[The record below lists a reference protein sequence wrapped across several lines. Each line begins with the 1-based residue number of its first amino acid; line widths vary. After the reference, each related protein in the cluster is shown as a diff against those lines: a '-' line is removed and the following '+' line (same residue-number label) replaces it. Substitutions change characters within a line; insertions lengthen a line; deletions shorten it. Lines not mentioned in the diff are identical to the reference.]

1 MSRTALYAHTADVV
15 ARPYLERAETP
26 QAWHDRLAESLWAH
40 TVTPLRRGGQ
50 HGSGEMRKM
59 VEQTEVHAKGLKIL
73 SDQVLQERLQAL
85 RVPLRRQGY
94 QPDLVAQCFALLQE
108 ATFRT
113 LGKRHFESQL
123 MGGWALLQ
131 GRLVEM
137 ATGEGKTLTA
147 ALPACTAAL
156 AGQPVHIITV
166 NDYLV
171 QRDAAE
177 LSALYR
183 FLGLGVGTVVQ
194 GMEPAAR
201 GQAYSQAVLYC
212 SNKELAFD
220 YLRDRVA
227 LGQDQSALH
236 LALKKLTGGQVRE
249 QPLVMR
255 GLHFGIVDEA
265 DSVFI
270 DEARTP
276 LILSSN
282 QRNSEATQQC
292 RRALSMAS
300 ELIAGDDYQIDSRQ
314 RQIQLTPNG
323 KEKIAT
329 ESEAL
334 SGMWQ
339 SPRGREVLVTQA
351 LNALHLFRRDE
362 HYVVA
367 EGKVQIVDESTG
379 RILADRSWERGLH
392 QMVEAKEGCELSDE
406 RKTLARITYQRLFRR
421 YLRLAGMTGTAREVA
436 PEIRQVYGLDV
447 VTIPLNR
454 PLQRSYWPMQVFPTK
469 VEKWQAVVDQ
479 VKQVA
484 ALEGR
489 PVLIGT
495 RSVKASE
502 EISAV
507 LQAADIEHAL
517 LNAKQDQFEAMLV
530 AMAGQPGRVT
540 VATNMAGR
548 GTDIALGPGIAAC
561 GGLHVILTEFHE
573 SLRIDRQLF
582 GRCARQG
589 DPGSCSVIVA
599 LEDEIFSVHAPHA
612 AAVLQ
617 RWVAS
622 GRRLPVSAMQFLRR
636 LTQANAERKNA
647 RLRIQNLKHD
657 RRLDQVL
664 AFSGSQQ

>member
-1 MSRTALYAHTADVV
+1 MSRSALYARAADVV
-15 ARPYLERAETP
+15 ARPFPERAQPPES
-26 QAWHDRLAESLWAH
+26 WHNRLAESLWAH
-40 TVTPLRRGGQ
+40 TVTPLRRSGQ
-50 HGSGEMRKM
+50 AGSRDMRNM
-59 VEQTEVHAKGLKIL
+59 VEQVDLQARGLKL
-73 SDQVLQERLQAL
+73 VSDQTLQERLQVL
-85 RVPLRRQGY
+85 RAPLRRQGY
-94 QPDLVAQCFALLQE
+94 QPALVAQCFALLQE
-108 ATFRT
+108 AAFRT

-177 LSALYR
+177 LDALYS

-194 GMEPAAR
+194 GMEPAVRAH
-201 GQAYSQAVLYC
+201 AYSQPVLYC

-236 LALKKLTGGQVRE
+236 LTLRKLAGDRSRE

-276 LILSSN
+276 LILSSS
-282 QRNSEATQQC
+282 QRNSEASEQC
-292 RRALSMAS
+292 RRALFVAT
-300 ELIAGDDYQIDSRQ
+300 ELVAGVDYQIDSRQ
-314 RQIQLTPNG
+314 RLVQLTEAG
-323 KEKIAT
+323 KDRISDQADD
-329 ESEAL
+329 L
-334 SGMWQ
+334 PGLWQ
-339 SPRGREVLVTQA
+339 STRGREVLITQA
-351 LNALHLFRRDE
+351 LNALHLFQRDE

-421 YLRLAGMTGTAREVA
+421 YLRLAGMTGTASEVA

-447 VTIPLNR
+447 VSIPLNR
-454 PLQRSYWPMQVFPTK
+454 PLQRSYWPTRAFTSK
-469 VEKWQAVVDQ
+469 AEKWQAVVDQ
-479 VKQVA
+479 IKAVA
-484 ALEGR
+484 GATGR

-507 LQAADIEHAL
+507 LRANGIEHAL
-517 LNAKQDQFEAMLV
+517 LNAKQDQFEAELV
-530 AMAGQPGRVT
+530 SMAGQRGRVT

-548 GTDIALGPGIAAC
+548 GTDIALGPDIAAL

-589 DPGSCSVIVA
+589 DPGSCSVVVA
-599 LEDEIFSVHAPHA
+599 LEDEIFSVHAPYA
-612 AAVLQ
+612 TAVLR
-617 RWVAS
+617 RWVAG
-622 GRRLPVSAMQFLRR
+622 GRDLPVPAIQFLRR
-636 LTQANAERKNA
+636 LTQASAERKNA
-647 RLRIQNLKHD
+647 RLRIQNLKQD
-657 RRLDQVL
+657 RQLDQIL
-664 AFSGSQQ
+664 AFSGSQ

>member
-1 MSRTALYAHTADVV
+1 LY
-15 ARPYLERAETP
+15 
-26 QAWHDRLAESLWAH
+26 
-40 TVTPLRRGGQ
+40 
-50 HGSGEMRKM
+50 
-59 VEQTEVHAKGLKIL
+59 
-73 SDQVLQERLQAL
+73 
-85 RVPLRRQGY
+85 
-94 QPDLVAQCFALLQE
+94 
-108 ATFRT
+108 
-113 LGKRHFESQL
+113 
-123 MGGWALLQ
+123 
-131 GRLVEM
+131 
-137 ATGEGKTLTA
+137 
-147 ALPACTAAL
+147 
-156 AGQPVHIITV
+156 
-166 NDYLV
+166 N
-171 QRDAAE
+171 
-177 LSALYR
+177 

-201 GQAYSQAVLYC
+201 QRAYSQPVLYC

-236 LALKKLTGGQVRE
+236 LALKKLTGKNSHE

-276 LILSSN
+276 LILSSS
-282 QRNSEATQQC
+282 QRNSEASEQC
-292 RRALSMAS
+292 RKALFVAS
-300 ELIAGDDYQIDSRQ
+300 ELVAGDDYQIDSRQ
-314 RQIQLTPNG
+314 RLIQLTAAG
-323 KEKIAT
+323 KERI
-329 ESEAL
+329 SGQSDAL
-334 SGMWQ
+334 PGLWQ

-351 LNALHLFRRDE
+351 LNALHLFQRDE
-362 HYVVA
+362 HYVVS

-379 RILADRSWERGLH
+379 RILPDRSWERGLH
-392 QMVEAKEGCELSDE
+392 QMVEAKEGCELTDE

-436 PEIRQVYGLDV
+436 PEIRKVYGLDV

-454 PLQRSYWPMQVFPTK
+454 PLQRTYWPTQVFPSKT
-469 VEKWQAVVDQ
+469 EKWQSVVDQ
-479 VKQVA
+479 VKRVA
-484 ALEGR
+484 GHAGR

-507 LQAADIEHAL
+507 LTANNIEHAL
-517 LNAKQDQFEAMLV
+517 LNAKQDQFEAALV

-548 GTDIALGPGIAAC
+548 GTDIALGPGIAAL

-599 LEDEIFSVHAPHA
+599 LEDEIFSVHAPYA
-612 AAVLQ
+612 AAVLR
-617 RWVAS
+617 RWVAG
-622 GRRLPVSAMQFLRR
+622 GRSLPVPAIRFLRR

-647 RLRIQNLKHD
+647 RVRIQNLKQD
-657 RRLDQVL
+657 TQLDQIL
-664 AFSGSQQ
+664 AFSGSQS

>member
-15 ARPYLERAETP
+15 ARPFPERAQPP
-26 QAWHDRLAESLWAH
+26 QSWHDRLAESLWAH
-40 TVTPLRRGGQ
+40 TVTPLRRSGQ
-50 HGSGEMRKM
+50 RGSRDMRNM
-59 VEQTEVHAKGLKIL
+59 VEQVELQAKGLKL
-73 SDQVLQERLQAL
+73 VSDQVLQERLQAL
-85 RVPLRRQGY
+85 RAPLRRQGY
-94 QPDLVAQCFALLQE
+94 QPALVAQCFALLQE

-113 LGKRHFESQL
+113 LGKRHFDSQL

-171 QRDAAE
+171 RRDAGE
-177 LSALYR
+177 LDALYS

-201 GQAYSQAVLYC
+201 ARAYGQPVLYC

-236 LALKKLTGGQVRE
+236 LSLRRLSGETARE

-276 LILSSN
+276 LILSSS
-282 QRNSEATQQC
+282 QRNSEASEQC
-292 RRALSMAS
+292 RKALLVAS
-300 ELIAGDDYQIDSRQ
+300 ELVAGDDYQIDSRQ
-314 RQIQLTPNG
+314 RLIQLTPAG
-323 KEKIAT
+323 KDRIGDQSDE
-329 ESEAL
+329 L
-334 SGMWQ
+334 PGLWQ
-339 SPRGREVLVTQA
+339 SPRGREVLITQA
-351 LNALHLFRRDE
+351 LNALHLFQRDE
-362 HYVVA
+362 HYVVS

-379 RILADRSWERGLH
+379 RILPDRSWERGLH

-421 YLRLAGMTGTAREVA
+421 YLRLAGMTGTALEVA

-454 PLQRSYWPMQVFPTK
+454 PLQRMHWPAQVFPSK
-469 VEKWQAVVDQ
+469 AEKWQAVVDQ

-484 ALEGR
+484 VDTGR

-507 LQAADIEHAL
+507 LTLNGIEHAL
-517 LNAKQDQFEAMLV
+517 LNAKQDQFEAELV

-548 GTDIALGPGIAAC
+548 GTDIALGQGVAAL

-599 LEDEIFSVHAPHA
+599 LEDEIFSVHAPYA
-612 AAVLQ
+612 AAVLR
-617 RWVAS
+617 RWVAG
-622 GRRLPVSAMQFLRR
+622 GRSLPVSVIHFLRR

-647 RLRIQNLKHD
+647 RVRIQNLKQD
-657 RRLDQVL
+657 SQLDQIL
-664 AFSGSQQ
+664 AFSGSQ